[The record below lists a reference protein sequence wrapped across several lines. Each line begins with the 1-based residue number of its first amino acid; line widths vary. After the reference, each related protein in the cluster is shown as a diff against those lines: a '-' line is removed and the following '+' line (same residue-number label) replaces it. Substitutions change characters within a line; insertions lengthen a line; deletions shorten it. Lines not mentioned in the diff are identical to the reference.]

1 MKRVLG
7 LICGLLAAAVWADFS
22 LDPVFSSH
30 MVLQRGKPI
39 RFFGATDGAK
49 PIQVTFAGKTVEAKA
64 ENGAWTAEFPAMEAS
79 KEEFSAA
86 VTDGAKKVT
95 LDDLLIGDVW
105 FCSGQSNM
113 QMPIGKVLRHGWS
126 AQNCEE
132 EVKNAGHPYLRYVA
146 QKLVRSHNKVL
157 PARPDSLA
165 KNTPAGWVRSAPEV
179 APGFS
184 AAAYFFGRKLQQDL
198 DIPIGLIVSAW
209 GGTKIE
215 AWISGETFQTAPG
228 LDPDREVIAKFRM
241 TPEEKAAYEKKYAG
255 DYLKRM
261 TAWQKLFLDAAAR
274 EGKPDDQLE
283 WFLASPD
290 RLPNGYTLCVC
301 RNKFDLSADDLEKP
315 VVLKF
320 PAIGDGF
327 EIFVNGKSVA
337 ERAIGLSPQEKAG
350 SVTLPAELLRAGAN
364 EICVNGMYVFAGRSR
379 GPFALL
385 TRDVSLEKSGNRAK
399 FKDWQMAI
407 KFVCGP
413 AKLDDKKPGRYMPAY
428 ASPSF
433 HSNLYNGMVHGW
445 LKLPIRGVIWYQ
457 GCSNSGQAHYLELH
471 RALIADWRAR
481 WGIADLPFLIV
492 QLAGFEPA
500 HEKDWKTASA
510 TNVSG
515 YALTRDIQ
523 LQILEEIPNV
533 GLACAIDI
541 GEVKNIHPAN
551 KQDVGLRLALEAE
564 RIVYGRKIVSQGPR
578 FAEAKIEGDAVR
590 VSFRNAENGLKTS
603 DGQAPGAFAVAGA
616 DGKFVWAEAKLDGKT
631 VIVRAPGVKEPK
643 FVRYAYAGYRGD
655 ANLQNAEGLPAY
667 PFRSSR
673 EH

>member
-7 LICGLLAAAVWADFS
+7 LICGLLTVTIWADFS

-49 PIQVTFAGKTVEAKA
+49 PVRVEFAGKTVEAKT

-113 QMPIGKVLRHGWS
+113 QMPIGKVFRRGWS

-157 PARPDSLA
+157 PACPM
-165 KNTPAGWVRSAPEV
+165 KTGWVRSAPEV
-179 APGFS
+179 APDFS

-215 AWISGETFQTAPG
+215 GWISGETFQTAPG
-228 LDPDREVIAKFRM
+228 LDPDRATIAKFRM
-241 TPEEKAAYEKKYAG
+241 TPEEKAAYEKKYAA

-274 EGKPDDQLE
+274 EGKPDDKLE
-283 WFLASPD
+283 WGPASLD

-301 RNKFDLSADDLEKP
+301 RNKFDLTADDLKKP

-337 ERAIGLSPQEKAG
+337 ERPIGLRPQEKSG

-364 EICVNGMYVFAGRSR
+364 EICVNGLYVFGGRSR
-379 GPFALL
+379 APFAQL
-385 TRDVSLEKSGNRAK
+385 TWNVSLEKSGKSAK
-399 FKDWQMAI
+399 MKNWQMAV

-413 AKLDDKKPGRYMPAY
+413 AKLGGRQAGRYMPAY
-428 ASPSF
+428 ENPSF

-457 GCSNSGQAHYLELH
+457 GCSNNGQAHYLELH
-471 RALIADWRAR
+471 RALISDWRAR
-481 WGIADLPFLIV
+481 WGIPDLPFLIV
-492 QLAGFEPA
+492 QLAGYDPA
-500 HEKDWKTASA
+500 HEKDWKTADA

-523 LQILEEIPNV
+523 LQMLEEIPNV
-533 GLACAIDI
+533 GLACATDI

-578 FAEAKIEGDAVR
+578 FAGAKVEGDAIR
-590 VSFRNAENGLKTS
+590 VSFHNAENGLKTS

-616 DGKFVWAEAKLDGKT
+616 DGKFVWAEAKIDGKT
-631 VIVRAPGVKEPK
+631 VIVRAPEVKEPK